1 MTATVLITDPGD
13 RLLIVRSAHGGT
25 WHLPGGS
32 VEQGESPLDAARRE
46 VREEIGLDLDL
57 SEHDLFAVEWL
68 QATRS
73 GRRDRLALV
82 FAGPVLTPQDTA
94 HVVLQSDEIDDWG
107 WQAPEAA
114 LQLLHP
120 ALAARI
126 RGPLQTPGS
135 TLYRETRTERT
146 PPP

>member
-13 RLLIVRSAHGGT
+13 RLLIVRSTHGGT

-32 VEQGESPLDAARRE
+32 VEQSESPLDAARRE
-46 VREEIGLDLDL
+46 VREELGLDLDL
-57 SEHDLFAVEWL
+57 RECDLFAVEWL
-68 QATRS
+68 QATRPES
-73 GRRDRLALV
+73 RDRLALV
-82 FAGPVLTPQDTA
+82 FAGPVLTPKDTA
-94 HVVLQSDEIDDWG
+94 HVVLQSDEVDDWG
-107 WQAPEAA
+107 WQTPETT

-120 ALAARI
+120 TLAARI

-146 PPP
+146 PPR